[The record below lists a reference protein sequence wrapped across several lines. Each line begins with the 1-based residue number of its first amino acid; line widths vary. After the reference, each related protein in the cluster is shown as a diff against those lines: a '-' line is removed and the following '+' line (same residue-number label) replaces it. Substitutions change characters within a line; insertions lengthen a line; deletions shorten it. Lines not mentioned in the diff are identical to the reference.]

1 MKIARKLCQVEL
13 SVRSRRQILQIFVIY
28 IEAWLAATLKDKI
41 FHLAQQAHAAE
52 LLSISAIV
60 WLVRILGSHPS
71 TQARVLVAD
80 FFKVST
86 SKIMEAQII
95 RHTYDRSMSHRVRI
109 ICSLPDHH
117 KVPRGFEPR
126 SLDSESRVLTV
137 TPRDQLILSLFCST

>member
-13 SVRSRRQILQIFVIY
+13 SVRSRRQILEIFVIY

-80 FFKVST
+80 FF
-86 SKIMEAQII
+86 
-95 RHTYDRSMSHRVRI
+95 
-109 ICSLPDHH
+109 
-117 KVPRGFEPR
+117 
-126 SLDSESRVLTV
+126 
-137 TPRDQLILSLFCST
+137 